1 MRIVAVRG
9 REVTLIETSPR
20 LGMTIV
26 EGVRT
31 LLPAPGQPCLTLYSI
46 GGNRHFYILNILLIY
61 SLAYIYD
68 YSAMIFMGIVSGEL
82 F

>member
-1 MRIVAVRG
+1 M
-9 REVTLIETSPR
+9 IETSPR

-31 LLPAPGQPCLTLYSI
+31 LLPAPGQPCLTLQRGAI
-46 GGNRHFYILNILLIY
+46 DTFILNILLIY
-61 SLAYIYD
+61 ILAYVYD